1 MAIAAGKTDT
11 LFMNGRYSLSLPI
24 DLKRDAEEAAQ
35 RQGVSLNQLILW
47 SLAEKVTALKSKIDD
62 PNFPDI
68 TYKLDLDNQLVPI
81 IKGKGIR
88 VQTLVIAFY
97 DWKESAAKISQQ
109 YDLPQKSVKQALS
122 FYEAHKKAVDALIES
137 NSEGEPASV

>member
-1 MAIAAGKTDT
+1 
-11 LFMNGRYSLSLPI
+11 MNGRYSLNLPI
-24 DLKRDAEEAAQ
+24 DLKQDAEEAAQ

-62 PNFPDI
+62 PNFPEI
-68 TYKLDLDNQLVPI
+68 IYKLDLDNQLVPI

-97 DWKESAAKISQQ
+97 DWKETVAEISQQ
-109 YDLPQKSVKQALS
+109 YELPQKTVKQALS
-122 FYEAHKKAVDALIES
+122 FYEAHKKVLDALIES
-137 NSEGEPASV
+137 NSEGEPHRV

>member
-1 MAIAAGKTDT
+1 
-11 LFMNGRYSLSLPI
+11 MNGRYSLNLPV
-24 DLKRDAEEAAQ
+24 DLKQDAEQMAE

-68 TYKLDLDNQLVPI
+68 TYVLDSDNQLVPFV
-81 IKGKGIR
+81 KGKGIR

-97 DWKESAAKISQQ
+97 EWEESVAEIARQ
-109 YDLPQKSVKQALS
+109 YDLPQKIIKQVLA
-122 FYEAHKKAVDALIES
+122 FYEAHKKIVDALINS
-137 NSEGEPASV
+137 NNEVEPTHDPT